1 MLKAIEKYI
10 GDDVP
15 VNEKVYFASTF
26 LTSIC
31 ALIYASLGVFFDVNK
46 QTLFLFALM
55 CATGTFLFFMGK
67 KVSNVTPLAIIFLFT
82 CNIVLLPEILLRQE
96 SLSSEIPIYMLAG
109 LTFALVMLD
118 GGLRIFQV
126 AVQLIAIIV
135 SCYYFFVV
143 KNPNEILYEAKSD
156 HEYIRIAISV
166 IISSLLIGTI
176 VRYKNY
182 LLDREV
188 ALCHDA
194 IEKAKNRNKDMD
206 MFLINISHEIRTPI
220 NAISG
225 NTDILKRIEHKKN
238 ALDIADG
245 ISNKCDML
253 IKNASELLVDYKDD
267 DKTEFFHKGVE
278 LIDEGPLSLEG
289 KTILAVDD
297 NKVNLIVAKD
307 MLKQF
312 GASVIT
318 ADCGEDA
325 VNIVKGNNIDLVLLD
340 YMMPGMDG
348 VDTLKAI
355 RNIPGESSSK
365 LPIVAFTADT
375 VAGARKFFFNEGFDD
390 YLPKPIAMSRLER
403 ILRRNLQKGMT
414 A

>member
-26 LTSIC
+26 LTAIC
-31 ALIYASLGVFFDVNK
+31 ALVYASLGIFFDVNK

-55 CATGTFLFFMGK
+55 SAIGTFLFFIGK
-67 KVSNVTPLAIIFLFT
+67 KVSNVTPLAIVFLFA
-82 CNIVLLPEILLRQE
+82 CNVVILPEILFKQE
-96 SLSSEIPIYMLAG
+96 SLSSEIPIYMLVG
-109 LTFALVMLD
+109 LAFALVMLD
-118 GGLRIFQV
+118 GALRIFQV
-126 AVQLIAIIV
+126 AVQLTVIIV
-135 SCYYFFVV
+135 SCYYFFVIN
-143 KNPNEILYEAKSD
+143 NPNEILYEAKSD
-156 HEYIRIAISV
+156 HEYIRIAISI
-166 IISSLLIGTI
+166 IISSIMIGTI

-220 NAISG
+220 NAIFG
-225 NTDILKRIEHKKN
+225 NTDIIKRIEHKKN
-238 ALDIADG
+238 ALNILDG
-245 ISNKCDML
+245 ILNKCDML
-253 IKNASELLVDYKDD
+253 INNASELLIDYKDD
-267 DKTEFFHKGVE
+267 DKTEFFHKDVE
-278 LIDEGPLSLEG
+278 LIDEGPLQLEG

-297 NKVNLIVAKD
+297 NKVNLFVIKD
-307 MLKQF
+307 MLRQF
-312 GASVIT
+312 GVNVIT

-348 VDTLKAI
+348 VDTLRAI
-355 RNIPGESSSK
+355 RNISGDSSSK

-375 VAGARKFFFNEGFDD
+375 VSGARKFFFDEGFDD
-390 YLPKPIAMSRLER
+390 YLPKPIAMSSLER
-403 ILRRNLQKGMT
+403 ILRRNLQKGKT